1 MTNCREASNVKHI
14 SLFVGESR
22 DLREKRDGSDGS
34 SSRVAFVA
42 QDLLVSLT
50 IHTQRGQSQA
60 GL

>member
-1 MTNCREASNVKHI
+1 MTYGRETSNVKHI
-14 SLFVGESR
+14 SLFVRESR

-34 SSRVAFVA
+34 SSQVAFVA